1 MAAISRSSPPA
12 SSQSVM
18 PLKELL
24 VCAVGSWNGS
34 VGSVA
39 GCVEPV
45 EPTGADPE
53 VGLTGALPVAGVAA
67 AGVPAPR
74 GVAGVPAAGV
84 PAAGVVTGVFDTG
97 VVATG
102 VAAVEAVEGSEL
114 PVVLV
119 ATTVKVYAVPFVR
132 PGTVALR
139 AAPSVV
145 VNVIPPGDDVTV

>member
-1 MAAISRSSPPA
+1 MAAIRRSSPPA

-84 PAAGVVTGVFDTG
+84 VTGVFDTG

-132 PGTVALR
+132 PGIVALR
-139 AAPSVV
+139 AVPSVV